1 MANVLGASV
10 TNAHDQVTRRV
21 RKGYLKRESQ
31 EARSLTIV
39 RELADQI
46 LDLGPVSIVGRV
58 ATGQP
63 VLAQENIAVGIIF
76 ITRHSGF
83 DDGIDKRYFL
93 W

>member
-1 MANVLGASV
+1 MPGTSV

-31 EARSLTIV
+31 KARSLTIV
-39 RELADQI
+39 IELADQN
-46 LDLGPVSIVGRV
+46 LDLGPVSIIGRV

-83 DDGIDKRYFL
+83 DEGIENRYFL

>member
-1 MANVLGASV
+1 MLGASV

-21 RKGYLKRESQ
+21 RKEYLKRESQ

-83 DDGIDKRYFL
+83 DKGIDKR
-93 W
+93 